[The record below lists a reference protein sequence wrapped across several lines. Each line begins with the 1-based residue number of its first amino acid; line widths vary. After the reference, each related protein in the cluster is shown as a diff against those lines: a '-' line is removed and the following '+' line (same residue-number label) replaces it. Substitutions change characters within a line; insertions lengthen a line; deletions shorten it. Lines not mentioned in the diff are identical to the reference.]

1 MAERRVKTF
10 DEVMKKIKKDNYA
23 EFRETCES
31 LKDMEKLRV
40 DAIIE
45 MIKFDE
51 DFKITNKSKKVTK
64 VEDNGLLIYK
74 CDKPS
79 YLEESIEKHFD
90 TVRIEASD
98 VAKVMSIFSTNNL
111 ELKNCD
117 ELPLHGRIIFD
128 NEQKIESLTI
138 KDTAVRGKFNVSK
151 VSIDGMTY
159 LDIYLDADDKC
170 EQTEL
175 IIRPNTEVSHRI
187 FMEETGKNIRGSIN
201 LSVNFYN
208 KLSKENKIKIMDDA
222 NACAVHFLIAG
233 IPIYFYNN
241 IKFKNIDI
249 EEARKQLMV
258 YKKEY
263 GEAISEDV
271 LFEKR

>member
-90 TVRIEASD
+90 TVRIEASASD
-98 VAKVMSIFSTNNL
+98 WSRDRFPRTQAA
-111 ELKNCD
+111 D
-117 ELPLHGRIIFD
+117 EEP
-128 NEQKIESLTI
+128 SLLQHQ
-138 KDTAVRGKFNVSK
+138 V
-151 VSIDGMTY
+151 
-159 LDIYLDADDKC
+159 
-170 EQTEL
+170 
-175 IIRPNTEVSHRI
+175 
-187 FMEETGKNIRGSIN
+187 
-201 LSVNFYN
+201 
-208 KLSKENKIKIMDDA
+208 
-222 NACAVHFLIAG
+222 
-233 IPIYFYNN
+233 
-241 IKFKNIDI
+241 
-249 EEARKQLMV
+249 
-258 YKKEY
+258 
-263 GEAISEDV
+263 
-271 LFEKR
+271 